1 MRKGR
6 NKICIYSDNIFF
18 ITGVKTLIAEVFY
31 DKKYVIH
38 VYPERKCLD
47 INPDSEQLWEQ
58 MFVFTDIRNSLFSL
72 FMVLRFGDKLVSG
85 YGNVD
90 DVRQMLLSDKNRKI
104 FSTPAFPYGS
114 LSLREREV
122 FCCMKLRM
130 TDNEI
135 AGKLSLSKKTIS
147 GHRRNI
153 LSKLGIKNKIKL
165 YKFLMETEIRE
176 D

>member
-6 NKICIYSDNIFF
+6 KKICIYSDNIFF

-47 INPDSEQLWEQ
+47 INLCDVQLWEQ
-58 MFVFTDIRNSLFSL
+58 IFVFTDIRNSLLSL
-72 FMVLRFGDKLVSG
+72 FMVLCFGDKLISG
-85 YGNVD
+85 YSNID
-90 DVRQMLLSDKNRKI
+90 DVRQMLLSDKSRNF
-104 FSTPAFPYGS
+104 FSASAFSYGS
-114 LSLREREV
+114 LSLREREIV
-122 FCCMKLRM
+122 CCMKLRM

-135 AGKLSLSKKTIS
+135 AEKLSLSKKTVS

-153 LSKLGIKNKIKL
+153 LSKLGIENRIKL
-165 YKFLMETEIRE
+165 YKFLIETDKRE